1 MSQTITINFIPCTPA
16 PANGYKLT
24 WRKAGTA
31 DPYTDEGFFT
41 ESPIIFSDPAGAD
54 GDCYEGFLQS
64 DCSESGESGSVVGQ
78 SIPWSTPCAAES
90 GEFDYTINLANPC
103 TPGNPYGVYLI
114 ENGTPGDVLL
124 VRATFSGV
132 LQLAGGLFT
141 RADLAI
147 SAVDGTPDSDSS
159 ACYVDGAFHGFSIT
173 VDSTVTMVG
182 ATAVVNLTAV
192 VHNSTD
198 SMSNVVVSIIEING
212 TPVNIQV
219 AGCKGN
225 SATGGT
231 C

>member
-1 MSQTITINFIPCTPA
+1 MNTVTINFIPCTPA

-24 WRKAGTA
+24 WRVAGSG
-31 DPYTDEGFFT
+31 DPYTDAGFFT
-41 ESPIIFSDPAGAD
+41 ESPAMFTDEISPEGT
-54 GDCYEGFLQS
+54 CYEGFLQS
-64 DCSESGESGSVVGQ
+64 DCSESGESGEVVGN
-78 SIPWSTPCAAES
+78 SIPWATPCEAES
-90 GEFDYTINLANPC
+90 GEFNYTISLANPC
-103 TPGNPYGVYLI
+103 TPGNPYGNYLI

-124 VRATFSGV
+124 VRASFSGV

-147 SAVDGTPDSDSS
+147 SSADGTSDSDSS

-173 VDSTVTMVG
+173 ADSTITMVG
-182 ATAVVNLTAV
+182 ATAVVNVTAV

-198 SMSNVVVSIIEING
+198 SMSNVVISIIEING